1 MRELLTSVSP
11 EILGLVLALGLSLLI
26 GFEREELR
34 TDRGGSFFGGVRTFP
49 LIALAAFLLQST
61 YPQSTLPMAAG
72 LLVLGILLGVSH
84 WASIEEDRLGITSE
98 VAAIVTWAMGAAAAR
113 GLYWLTVAS
122 GVLAVLLLQE
132 KRRLEGLALHI
143 PREEIATLVRFL
155 VLAGVI
161 LPVVPN
167 RAYTRFEINPF
178 TIWLVVVAVSG
189 LSYAS
194 YLLQR
199 WIGGRQ
205 GALLTGVLG
214 GAYSSTATT
223 VVLAR
228 RSRSGGLPPRPAAG
242 GIVAATGVMY
252 VRIWILVLLF
262 APVLARHLTLSFWG
276 PAVACLVA
284 GALLARGSAG
294 RVGEEDAA
302 APPASR
308 NPLEL
313 LSAFTFAAVFLAVL
327 VITRLVADQ
336 FGGTGVLILAV
347 ISGAADVDPFILGV
361 AQFAGHGLDP
371 RTAALAVLL
380 AAASNNVMKAI
391 YARAFGD
398 RRTGLTGGVGIVLAA
413 ALSIALFF
421 LGTGS

>member
-1 MRELLTSVSP
+1 MRELFASVPP
-11 EILGLVLALGLSLLI
+11 EILGFVLALGLSLLI

-34 TDRGGSFFGGVRTFP
+34 TDRGGAFFGGVRTFP
-49 LIALAAFLLQST
+49 LIALSAFLLQSA
-61 YPQSTLPMAAG
+61 YPQSALPAATG
-72 LLVLGILLGVSH
+72 LVVLGILLGVSH
-84 WASIEEDRLGITSE
+84 WASIEESRLGITSE
-98 VAAIVTWAMGAAAAR
+98 VAAIVTYAMGAAAAR

-132 KRRLEGLALHI
+132 KRRLEGLALDI

-167 RAYTRFEINPF
+167 RPYTRFEINPF

-199 WIGGRQ
+199 WIGSRQ
-205 GALLTGVLG
+205 SALVTGLLG

-228 RSRSGGLPPRPAAG
+228 RSMGGALPARAAAG

-252 VRIWILVLLF
+252 VRIWLLVLLF
-262 APVLARHLTLSFWG
+262 APALARHLTLAFWI
-276 PAVACLVA
+276 PAGACLA
-284 GALLARGSAG
+284 GGALLARHAVSTNAAG
-294 RVGEEDAA
+294 DHPGA
-302 APPASR
+302 PASR

-313 LSAFTFAAVFLAVL
+313 LSAFTFAGVFLAVL

-336 FGGTGVLILAV
+336 FGGTGVLVLSV
-347 ISGAADVDPFILGV
+347 VSGAADVDPFILGI
-361 AQFAGHGLDP
+361 AQFARHGLDP
-371 RTAALAVLL
+371 HTAALAVLI

-391 YARAFGD
+391 YARAFGE
-398 RRTGLTGGVGIVLAA
+398 RRAGLAGGLGIVASALLAA
-413 ALSIALFF
+413 ALFF
-421 LGTGS
+421 LGGP